1 MTLYPYF
8 PLFVDGAAVDAWAK
22 QAVAAAVKNGLVK
35 GSEGGLLPKR
45 DITRAE
51 TAVIVQRMLIKA
63 NLIDNKNS
71 K

>member
-1 MTLYPYF
+1 
-8 PLFVDGAAVDAWAK
+8 VDGTAVDAWAK
-22 QAVAAAVKNGLVK
+22 QAVAAAVNNGLVK
-35 GSEGGLLPKR
+35 GSEVGLLPKR
-45 DITRAE
+45 NITRAE